1 MKELAFGAIYAPSVR
16 STARLILLITLLA
29 VTVAGQEPRGGTK
42 PDNQEPGAQPY
53 LNMAPLEQYLIKDP
67 EAEIGLARTAA
78 PLSISKDAEVLVLTP
93 SGYRMAVKGK
103 NGFICLVDRSWQAP
117 FSDPEFWNPRLRAPV
132 CLNPQAA
139 RSVLPIENKRTELA
153 LAGVAKSEIMTRLWA
168 AINAKE
174 LPTPQVG
181 AMSYMMSK
189 EQYLG
194 DRNLNWMPHVMI
206 YTANTIT
213 ANDWGANQPGS
224 PVLEPPVRLTDRE
237 RDPVITFLIPVSHWS
252 DGSSITAMKADR

>member
-1 MKELAFGAIYAPSVR
+1 TGKTGY
-16 STARLILLITLLA
+16 
-29 VTVAGQEPRGGTK
+29 
-42 PDNQEPGAQPY
+42 
-53 LNMAPLEQYLIKDP
+53 
-67 EAEIGLARTAA
+67 
-78 PLSISKDAEVLVLTP
+78 ISL
-93 SGYRMAVKGK
+93 G
-103 NGFICLVDRSWQAP
+103 DRSWKAP
-117 FSDPEFWNPRLRAPV
+117 FPDPEFWNRRLRARV
-132 CLNPQAA
+132 CRTRQAA

-206 YTANTIT
+206 YTAN
-213 ANDWGANQPGS
+213 
-224 PVLEPPVRLTDRE
+224 
-237 RDPVITFLIPVSHWS
+237 
-252 DGSSITAMKADR
+252 